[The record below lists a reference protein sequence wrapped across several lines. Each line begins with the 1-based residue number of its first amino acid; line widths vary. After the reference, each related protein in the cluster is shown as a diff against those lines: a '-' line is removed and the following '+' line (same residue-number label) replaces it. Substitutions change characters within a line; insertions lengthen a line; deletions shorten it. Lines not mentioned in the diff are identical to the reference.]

1 MYEQTSIFDF
11 AYPSFKLTKPVKL
24 IELFSGYGSQSLA
37 LDYLGADYESF
48 RICEWSLPSCI
59 AYKAIHSKDQNDY
72 GKGLT
77 KEQIVRFL
85 VSRGCSLDWNTPA
98 KKDQLNRKPIEWL
111 KLAYNS
117 IIATHNLVDIS
128 KAKGA
133 DFAMRERERVQ
144 VVMTYSFPCQDLSLA
159 GQMQGMDEG
168 SGTRSSLLWQV
179 SRILKEMSE
188 LNQLP
193 DCLVM
198 ENVVQ
203 VDSHKNANNI
213 GKWQDTLSKLGY
225 KSYIKHLKATD
236 FGIPQNRNRC
246 FMVSVLGDY
255 SYQFPTPKRLEAK
268 LKDFLVEEADEKYY
282 LTSNEIKYILAPQ
295 KTFNKCPKI
304 NREIAATI
312 HSDTSIQ
319 RAQFDN
325 YVQTSDKKK
334 DDEVSYHYEFGEMQK
349 SKNAQTIQALY
360 SSSYSFKHG
369 PVVGI
374 NVKRLRRLVPLECW
388 RLMGVKD
395 SDFDKANKLLNDN
408 TLYHLAGDSIV
419 VPVLMALFG
428 QMLNIQKDWWF
439 NGNAH

>member
-159 GQMQGMDEG
+159 GQRAGMDEG

-198 ENVVQ
+198 ENVIQ
-203 VDSHKNANNI
+203 VDSHENAKNME
-213 GKWQDTLSKLGY
+213 KWQDELSKLGY

-236 FGIPQNRNRC
+236 FGIPQTRNRC

-255 SYQFPTPKRLEAK
+255 SYQFPRPKPLKSK
-268 LKDFLVEEADEKYY
+268 LKDFLVGEVDEKYY
-282 LTSNEIKYILAPQ
+282 LTQNEINAIQAWKSQVNPIETA
-295 KTFNKCPKI
+295 KTENDDVLQ
-304 NREIAATI
+304 TI
-312 HSDTSIQ
+312 TAKGNTTNNAMMLLLKEPIKDNIGLITRSGD
-319 RAQFDN
+319 FDN
-325 YVQTSDKKK
+325 RKIQIK
-334 DDEVSYHYEFGEMQK
+334 DGKEASTDYPS
-349 SKNAQTIQALY
+349 
-360 SSSYSFKHG
+360 KHG
-369 PVVGI
+369 PVVGNI
-374 NVKRLRRLVPLECW
+374 MRLRRLVPLECW

-395 SDFDKANKLLNDN
+395 SDYCKVKGLLSEN

-428 QMLNIQKDWWF
+428 QMLDVQKDWWF